1 MSDGPMSAE
10 ELDDAAFRARLA
22 PLAKAILSK
31 PAAPLQIAGSHDNA
45 RRRPRWPVVTL
56 SALAGAAAMAC
67 GAWIYLHRSEFALM
81 AAVRAEKPAVA
92 EVAPPAPTPPLSDKL
107 VPVLLQRGEAALAI
121 GDITAARL
129 LYERAADAGS
139 AEAAL
144 ALGKTYDI
152 HFLLDTG
159 APGSAANQDLAANW
173 YRRAADLGDSRARE
187 LLSHAEGGSRP

>member
-1 MSDGPMSAE
+1 MSAE

-22 PLAKAILSK
+22 PLAEAVL
-31 PAAPLQIAGSHDNA
+31 PRPVAPLKAAGSRNNA

-56 SALAGAAAMAC
+56 AALAGAAALSC
-67 GAWIYLHRSEFALM
+67 GAWIYLHRPEFALL
-81 AAVRAEKPAVA
+81 AAVQGEKPAVA
-92 EVAPPAPTPPLSDKL
+92 EVAPPVPTPPPSDKL
-107 VPVLLQRGEAALAI
+107 VPILLQRGQAALAI

-152 HFLLDTG
+152 RFLLDTG
-159 APGSAANQDLAANW
+159 APGSAANQDVAANW

-187 LLSHAEGGSRP
+187 LLSHTESGSRP